1 MVIQRDIVEKIN
13 NMEET
18 MVQVESDEIAY
29 CHIQESS
36 EGGYDYTFFDEDY
49 DEIDGGIYEPEDFMA
64 RMGDALTS
72 ILEDETDGDYRII
85 RILSEEEADEILEE
99 DYQHTFG

>member
-1 MVIQRDIVEKIN
+1 MTTQREIIEKIN
-13 NMEET
+13 DMEEA
-18 MVQVESDEIAY
+18 MVQVESEEVTY

-36 EGGYDYTFFDEDY
+36 EGGYDYTFFDENY

-99 DYQHTFG
+99 AYQNTFG

>member
-1 MVIQRDIVEKIN
+1 MVIQRDIIEKIN
-13 NMEET
+13 NMEEA
-18 MVQVESDEIAY
+18 MVQVESEEIAY

-36 EGGYDYTFFDEDY
+36 EGGYAYTFFDENY

-64 RMGDALTS
+64 RIGDALTS
-72 ILEDETDGDYRII
+72 ILEDETDGDYHII
-85 RILSEEEADEILEE
+85 RILSEEEADDILEE